1 MAVEAATDGA
11 QMLALAPVMAFA
23 LVGVP
28 GVGPQQP
35 VFQMVPGS
43 AGRLGRRSGQ
53 WPRA

>member
-11 QMLALAPVMAFA
+11 QMQALAPVMAFA

-28 GVGPQQP
+28 GVGPHP
-35 VFQMVPGS
+35 
-43 AGRLGRRSGQ
+43 AGGVGRRSGQ